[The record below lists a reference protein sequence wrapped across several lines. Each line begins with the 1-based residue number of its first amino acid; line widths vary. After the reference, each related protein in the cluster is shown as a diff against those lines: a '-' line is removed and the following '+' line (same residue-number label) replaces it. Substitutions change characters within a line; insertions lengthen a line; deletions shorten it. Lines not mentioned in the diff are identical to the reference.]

1 MSKKKEVIVMTPFGP
16 VPFEG
21 IKQYFSPEL
30 VNVVDYLRKRIQKI
44 EAAEAKTKEN
54 AYPDIVYYIERLAEK
69 KGWNPRRMAKY
80 LDDLTTI
87 SPSAVFSILL
97 KEVAIELDKKYEDHI
112 SDCKEVFVVSLMD
125 GRIHKVPRAHIKN
138 FRNFA
143 AFRTEEDARS
153 ACKILRNALKNLFS
167 SVRK

>member
-1 MSKKKEVIVMTPFGP
+1 
-16 VPFEG
+16 
-21 IKQYFSPEL
+21 
-30 VNVVDYLRKRIQKI
+30 
-44 EAAEAKTKEN
+44 
-54 AYPDIVYYIERLAEK
+54 
-69 KGWNPRRMAKY
+69 MAKY
-80 LDDLTTI
+80 LDDLTAI

-167 SVRK
+167 SDRK